1 MTQPERPRRVVVS
14 RQVPP
19 PRSNAGASGGR
30 DIDEQTSLGESY
42 MRSLMRTQLRLS
54 VAMLAVAIIPLAMLP
69 VVFSLDAGIGE
80 LTVGS
85 VPLPW
90 LLLGVAVYPLLL
102 LVGWRYVRQAERNEA
117 EFERIV
123 SRR

>member
-19 PRSNAGASGGR
+19 PRSAAGVDGGR

-42 MRSLMRTQLRLS
+42 MRSLVRTQLRLAL
-54 VAMLAVAIIPLAMLP
+54 AMLALVNIPLVLLP
-69 VVFSLDAGIGE
+69 LVFFLDVGIGE
-80 LTVGS
+80 LTIGS

-90 LLLGVAVYPLLL
+90 LLLGVAVYPLLV

-117 EFERIV
+117 EFVRIV
-123 SRR
+123 ARR

>member
-14 RQVPP
+14 RHVPP
-19 PRSNAGASGGR
+19 PKSKPGGGGGR
-30 DIDEQTSLGESY
+30 EIDEQTSLGESY
-42 MRSLMRTQLRLS
+42 MRSLVRTQLRLAL
-54 VAMLAVAIIPLAMLP
+54 AMLAVVIIPLVMLP
-69 VVFSLDAGIGE
+69 LVFSLDSGIAE
-80 LTVGS
+80 LTIGS

-90 LLLGVAVYPLLL
+90 LLLGIAVYPLLVL
-102 LVGWRYVRQAERNEA
+102 AGWRYVREAERNEA

>member
-1 MTQPERPRRVVVS
+1 MTEADPPRRVVVS
-14 RQVPP
+14 RQVPLTH
-19 PRSNAGASGGR
+19 SDTAAGGGR

-42 MRSLMRTQLRLS
+42 MRSLIRTQLRLAM
-54 VAMLAVAIIPLAMLP
+54 AMLAVVIVPLATLP

-90 LLLGVAVYPLLL
+90 LLLGIVVYPLLVV
-102 LVGWRYVRQAERNEA
+102 VGWRYVRQSERNEA

-123 SRR
+123 NRR